1 LKKWCKATHRV
12 LSRKGAHGDAWQ
24 KKKTKNAVVFSLGHL
39 DYKYAK
45 NSLKDPIHKNLKQNL
60 TDRAVNSKSNIK
72 GRPTK
77 PLLNRFIRRTDLIE
91 VLRKEKKWLKKVCR
105 IFLADQKKSC
115 QMAEGPKKAK
125 QLYSSFAAITM
136 IHSEALTSVHSF
148 LSKYKY
154 TSEKPQ
160 KKIMKRFHYTLC
172 LL

>member
-1 LKKWCKATHRV
+1 
-12 LSRKGAHGDAWQ
+12 
-24 KKKTKNAVVFSLGHL
+24 
-39 DYKYAK
+39 
-45 NSLKDPIHKNLKQNL
+45 L

-105 IFLADQKKSC
+105 IFLADQKKVVKWRKV
-115 QMAEGPKKAK
+115 QKKAK

>member
-1 LKKWCKATHRV
+1 

-24 KKKTKNAVVFSLGHL
+24 KKKTKNAVVLGHL
-39 DYKYAK
+39 DYKNAK
-45 NSLKDPIHKNLKQNL
+45 NSLKDPTQKSQQNL
-60 TDRAVNSKSNIK
+60 TDRAVNSKSYIK
-72 GRPTK
+72 GRPTTHK

-154 TSEKPQ
+154 ILAKNLR
-160 KKIMKRFHYTLC
+160 KKL
-172 LL
+172 